1 MNQHLKT
8 ILVTALV
15 AVIAVLGAAACSS
28 PNAAPAIPDATSTP
42 TAADTGVSSQAVST
56 PVVDASFPDEPIDP
70 DGPLAPD
77 FTLTSATGQPV
88 SLADLLEGRDATV
101 IVFYRGFF

>member
-1 MNQHLKT
+1 MKKHLKPT
-8 ILVTALV
+8 LVMALV
-15 AVIAVLGAAACSS
+15 AVIAAVSAAACSS
-28 PNAAPAIPDATSTP
+28 SPATPAATVTSI
-42 TAADTGVSSQAVST
+42 AADTGVSSQAVST
-56 PVVDASFPDEPIDP
+56 PVVDASFPDDP
-70 DGPLAPD
+70 DVPLAPD